1 MSNIDGYEELEE
13 ALSSYIDEHELDR
26 VTVNS
31 LFRSSIEF
39 LEPELQT
46 ATVVVLDV
54 GKLDET
60 KSIKASNVRIWIKF
74 ALGAI
79 FAVKP
84 MLTEK
89 GIWLVLLVLKAI
101 VTLVGDIKVD
111 ISSKEAIILFA
122 IYRLQ
127 SADAEQIY
135 EYISNSLSGSY
146 GSVSKDRLNEGL
158 KKLEKIKTIKL
169 VDGQYVVNETMIIK
183 GV

>member
-1 MSNIDGYEELEE
+1 MSNINCYEELEG
-13 ALSSYIDEHELDR
+13 ALSSFIDEHELDD

-46 ATVVVLDV
+46 ATVVVLDA

-60 KSIKASNVRIWIKF
+60 KSIKASNVKIGIKF

-84 MLTEK
+84 MLTEN
-89 GIWLVLLVLKAI
+89 GVWLVLLVLKAI
-101 VTLVGDIKVD
+101 VTLVGDHIVD
-111 ISSKEAIILFA
+111 LSREEAIILFA

-127 SADAEQIY
+127 SADEERIL
-135 EYISNSLSGSY
+135 EYITSSLSVSHGII
-146 GSVSKDRLNEGL
+146 SKDRLDEGL
-158 KKLEKIKTIKL
+158 KKLEKIRTIKL
-169 VDGQYVVNETMIIK
+169 VDGKFVVNETVIIK
-183 GV
+183 GM

>member
-1 MSNIDGYEELEE
+1 MSSINGYEGLEG
-13 ALSSYIDEHELDR
+13 ALSSFIDEHELDD

-31 LFRSSIEF
+31 LFRSSVEF

-46 ATVVVLDV
+46 ATVVVLDA

-60 KSIKASNVRIWIKF
+60 KSIKASNVKIGIKF

-101 VTLVGDIKVD
+101 VTLAGDLSEN
-111 ISSKEAIILFA
+111 ISREEAIILFA

-127 SADAEQIY
+127 SADAEQIH
-135 EYISNSLSGSY
+135 EYISNSLSDSNGN
-146 GSVSKDRLNEGL
+146 VSKDRLNEGL
-158 KKLEKIKTIKL
+158 KKLEKIRTIKL
-169 VDGQYVVNETMIIK
+169 VDGKYVVNETVVIK